1 MAELYKQQSA
11 LEAKLRE
18 KEALLDTAK
27 QALNIETAADGHGEE
42 KLQLSIETWRTAS
55 RRAAD
60 ALYEI
65 TSQRVAN
72 AGPGGWRGL
81 IRKRGWDDDERETAY
96 EKDGEDEVYNTLIA
110 FCVGAVTNPDRS
122 SQWG

>member
-1 MAELYKQQSA
+1 M
-11 LEAKLRE
+11 
-18 KEALLDTAK
+18 DTAK

-42 KLQLSIETWRTAS
+42 KLQTLIETWRTAS

-72 AGPGGWRGL
+72 AGPGGWREL
-81 IRKRGWDDDERETAY
+81 IRKRDWDDDERQTAY
-96 EKDGEDEVYNTLIA
+96 EKGGEEDEVYSTLIV
-110 FCVGAVTNPDRS
+110 FLMSVR
-122 SQWG
+122 